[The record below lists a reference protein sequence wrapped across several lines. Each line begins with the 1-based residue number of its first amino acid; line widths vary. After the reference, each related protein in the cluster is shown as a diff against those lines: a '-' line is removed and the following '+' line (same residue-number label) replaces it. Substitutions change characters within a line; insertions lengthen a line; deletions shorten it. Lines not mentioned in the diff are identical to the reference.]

1 MPANRR
7 FITDLN
13 PRMKTVVPTGSNPTG
28 ILDAITRLMGFG
40 PNSGPY
46 YDIPEPTYVA
56 RGGKANKIVLRSK
69 KKK

>member
-1 MPANRR
+1 
-7 FITDLN
+7 
-13 PRMKTVVPTGSNPTG
+13 
-28 ILDAITRLMGFG
+28 MGFG
-40 PNSGPY
+40 PNAGPY

>member
-1 MPANRR
+1 
-7 FITDLN
+7 
-13 PRMKTVVPTGSNPTG
+13 MKTPVPTSSAPSG
-28 ILDAITRLMGFG
+28 IWDVIMRLGGLG